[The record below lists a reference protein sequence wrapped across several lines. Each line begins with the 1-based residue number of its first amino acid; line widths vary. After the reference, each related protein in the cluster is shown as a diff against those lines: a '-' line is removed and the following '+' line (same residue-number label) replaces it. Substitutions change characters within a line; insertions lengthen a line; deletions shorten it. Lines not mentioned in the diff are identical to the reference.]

1 MLKISKVEG
10 KGVTYATPGIGTTP
24 HMAGELLRE
33 TQGANLTQV
42 PYKGS
47 GPATADV
54 ISGQVDVGFMSITA
68 AATFLK
74 ENRLQGLATSGTA
87 RSTVLPDLPKLP
99 NPATA
104 CCSGPGCSF
113 PRRCLTRFSNH
124 WPPRCRPFMR
134 IRPTQKGSPAWVKP
148 RWGPSWPIPG
158 NTSTL
163 NTANG
168 QR

>member
-1 MLKISKVEG
+1 
-10 KGVTYATPGIGTTP
+10 
-24 HMAGELLRE
+24 MAGELLRE

-87 RSTVLPDLPKLP
+87 RSTVLPDLPTIAEVTQSDYSVLFWTGLFISAKVPDEIQQSLAAAVQAVYAD
-99 NPATA
+99 PAYA
-104 CCSGPGCSF
+104 
-113 PRRCLTRFSNH
+113 
-124 WPPRCRPFMR
+124 
-134 IRPTQKGSPAWVKP
+134 KGLAGLGET